1 MEYCVLGP
9 LEVIDESGHKLS
21 LGGAMQQSVL
31 ALLLLRV
38 GKTVALDNLIE
49 QLWDEPP
56 ATAARTVQVY
66 ISRLRHQ
73 LPKGA
78 IESGSGGYR
87 LVLDGGG
94 FDLETFERQAE
105 EGHRA
110 LAAGQCEEAGRLLH
124 AGLALWRGPALAGLT
139 SEALQRQAERLE
151 ELRLTALED
160 RLEADLGCARE
171 AEIVPELKT
180 LVAEHPF
187 RERLRAQLMR
197 ALYRTGRSGEALA
210 FYRETRRLL
219 VGELGMEPGQEL
231 RGLEQA
237 ILRQDAQLEA
247 PRRDR
252 LAAPAPHVPV
262 GREPE
267 VEQPAPREVRKT
279 VTILFCDIVDS
290 TARGEMTDPEV
301 VRSRLAQFFEQMKTI
316 VERHGGTVEK
326 FIGDAV
332 MAVFGVPRAHEDDAL
347 RACRAAIKMQEA
359 LPSLGVEGRIGLMTG
374 EVVTGT
380 EERLATGDAVNVAAR
395 LERAAGAGEVLLGAP
410 TLDLVREAVEVEALA
425 PVALKGKAQPVVAYR
440 LKGMLEPVHRGA
452 KTTFVGRNQELAKIR
467 ATWEGA
473 LAERRCELVTIVGE
487 AGVGKSRLVAEALA
501 SIDSR
506 VFEGRCLPY
515 GEGITYWPVT
525 EVLKQLGAP
534 PSDPVAAAAIRTLL
548 GESQPAAASAEE
560 IAWAFRKLLE
570 EAAPLVC
577 VFDDIQWGEE
587 TFLDLVEHVALL
599 SSDAPILLLCIARPE
614 LIERRVV
621 WPVTFRL
628 EPLSDQDVDELIPER
643 ISAPLRQRIGRAAAG
658 NPLFVEEM
666 LAIADEG
673 DEAVTVPPTLH
684 ALLAARLDS
693 LEPSEREVL
702 ERAAVEGEI
711 FHRGAV
717 QALAPEER
725 QVTPRLAS
733 LVRKQLVR
741 PDTPQLPGEDGF
753 RFRHLLIRDAAYETL
768 PKAVRAE
775 LHERLADWLGLH
787 TLELLEADEMVGYHL
802 EQAYLY
808 RLELRPLDE
817 HTRGLGLRA
826 GDRLSAAGVR
836 ALGRNDVGA
845 SLKLLRRALALL
857 PDDDPAVALRL
868 DLSQALFLSGAFPA
882 AGELANETASRAFAA
897 GDQAGE
903 LRARL
908 VSARITAQMP
918 SQGNGGRKPSTEL
931 LDLAERARPV
941 FVRAGDEVGLT
952 EAWVVTAW
960 AEIIRCR
967 WAAMLE
973 AVENALE
980 HARRAGDLRWEREL
994 PAWKGTA
1001 LVFGPTAVDDALRW
1015 YEEEQPQ
1022 HSMALNERAVLEA
1035 MRYRFPNARA
1045 LLAAAQ
1051 DTATERDEAI
1061 WRAGGWMAAWEVSTL
1076 AGDAAS
1082 AETAAR
1088 QTCEFLEQVGETAF
1102 RSLAAAQL
1110 ASSLYTLGRLG
1121 SADCWTETA
1130 EELASSDDV
1139 TPNMLWRQ
1147 VRAKLLARRG
1157 HYGHAE
1163 RLAVEA
1169 IGLGNDT
1176 DMLNWQG
1183 HARADLSEV
1192 YVLAGRYEEAMPALE
1207 QALALYERKG
1217 NLVSAGNARSALA
1230 KLQQTRLVTERTTN

>member
-1 MEYCVLGP
+1 MEYRVLGP
-9 LEVIDESGHKLS
+9 LEVVDASGQKLA

-31 ALLLLRV
+31 AALLLRA
-38 GKTVALDNLIE
+38 GQTVALERLVDD
-49 QLWDEPP
+49 LWDEPP
-56 ATAARTVQVY
+56 ETAARTVQAY
-66 ISRLRHQ
+66 ISRLRHK
-73 LPKGA
+73 LPRDA
-78 IESGSGGYR
+78 IESRPGGYR
-87 LVLDGGG
+87 LVLDGGE
-94 FDLETFERQAE
+94 FDLEKFERGVE

-110 LAAGQCEEAGRLLH
+110 LAIGHYEEAGTLLRS
-124 AGLALWRGPALAGLT
+124 ALALWRGAPLAGLT
-139 SEALQRQAERLE
+139 SEALRRQAERLE
-151 ELRLTALED
+151 EMRLSALED

-171 AEIVPELKT
+171 VGIVPELKT
-180 LVAEHPF
+180 LVAEHRF
-187 RERLRAQLMR
+187 REHLYALLMR
-197 ALYRTGRSGEALA
+197 ALYRSGRPGEALA
-210 FYRETRRLL
+210 LYRETRRML
-219 VGELGMEPGQEL
+219 VDELGMEPGREL
-231 RGLEQA
+231 RELEQA
-237 ILRQDAQLEA
+237 ILRQDAALEM
-247 PRRDR
+247 PGRERST
-252 LAAPAPHVPV
+252 PAVPV
-262 GREPE
+262 S
-267 VEQPAPREVRKT
+267 VAPVLRIERRPTREVRKT
-279 VTILFCDIVDS
+279 VTVLFCDIVDS
-290 TARGEMTDPEV
+290 TGQGESTDPEV
-301 VRSRLAQFFEQMKTI
+301 VRLRLARFFEQMKMI

-347 RACRAAIKMQEA
+347 RACRAAIKMREA
-359 LPSLGVEGRIGLMTG
+359 LPALGVEGRIGLMTG

-395 LERAAGAGEVLLGAP
+395 LERAAGTGEVLLGAP
-410 TLDLVREAVEVEALA
+410 TLDLVHEGVEVEALA
-425 PVALKGKAQPVVAYR
+425 PIALKGKAEPVEAYR
-440 LKGMLEPVHRGA
+440 LKGVREPVPGGA

-467 ATWEGA
+467 ATWERA

-487 AGVGKSRLVAEALA
+487 AGVGKSRLVSEALA
-501 SIDSR
+501 SLDSR

-515 GEGITYWPVT
+515 GDGITYWPVT
-525 EVLKQLGAP
+525 EVLKQLDTL
-534 PSDPVAAAAIRTLL
+534 PSNPAAAAAIRTLL
-548 GESQPAAASAEE
+548 GEPQPAASAEE

-599 SSDAPILLLCIARPE
+599 SSGAPILLLCIARPE
-614 LIERRVV
+614 LIERRAV

-628 EPLSDQDVDELIPER
+628 EPLSNQDVDELIPKR
-643 ISAPLRQRIGRAAAG
+643 ISTPLRERIGRAAAG

-666 LAIADEG
+666 VAIADDG
-673 DEAVTVPPTLH
+673 DETVTVPPTLH

-733 LVRKQLVR
+733 LVRKQLVK

-787 TLELLEADEMVGYHL
+787 ASELLEADEMVGYHL
-802 EQAYLY
+802 EQAYQY

-826 GDRLSAAGVR
+826 GNRLSAAGAR
-836 ALGRNDVGA
+836 AVGRNDVGA
-845 SLKLLRRALALL
+845 SLKLLRRALALV

-868 DLSQALFLSGAFPA
+868 DLSQALFLSGAFST
-882 AGELANETASRAFAA
+882 AGELANETASRASAV
-897 GDQAGE
+897 GDRAGE
-903 LRARL
+903 LRASL
-908 VSARITAQMP
+908 AAARIGAQMP
-918 SQGNGGRKPSTEL
+918 SQGSAGRKPSTEL
-931 LDLAERARPV
+931 LDLAAHARPV

-1035 MRYRFPNARA
+1035 MRYRFPDARA

-1051 DTATERDEAI
+1051 DTATERNETI

-1076 AGDAAS
+1076 AGDASA

-1088 QTCEFLEQVGETAF
+1088 RTCEFLEHVGETAF

-1110 ASSLYTLGRLG
+1110 ASSLYMLGRLA
-1121 SADCWTETA
+1121 SADRWTKTA

-1147 VRAKLLARRG
+1147 VRAKLLARSG
-1157 HYGHAE
+1157 HYSRAE
-1163 RLAVEA
+1163 RLALEA
-1169 IGLGNDT
+1169 VALGNDT

-1183 HARADLSEV
+1183 HALADLSEV
-1192 YVLAGRYEEAMPALE
+1192 YVLAGRHEEAMPPLE

-1230 KLQQTRLVTERTTN
+1230 ELQQTQLVTERTTH